1 MALPA
6 EGKSEKLKVT
16 QIGHPARVMT
26 HEGII
31 ESTLEVKAS
40 RTEQAAVK
48 NELETALGVL
58 PGKGKGVKG
67 KGPRGAERKKMWEE
81 VKALRKEYR
90 QREGG
95 VVKSVLGESQ
105 IVLATCH
112 SSGGRQLRYHDFDV
126 VIIDEAT
133 QALEAVCWIP
143 IFKAKKL
150 ILAGDPMQLPPTIL
164 SIGNNKKA
172 KAKAGKSASIATNK
186 SSGLKKEVTVKT
198 EHEEPVED
206 GASSGTD
213 ENKSEEEQEIEGEE
227 APTPEPLPSK
237 LKTLTTRRIELMPPR
252 TLETTLFDRLEK
264 MYGPSIKRM
273 LKVQYRFVLS
283 TSLHP

>member
-67 KGPRGAERKKMWEE
+67 KEPRGVERKKMWEE

-172 KAKAGKSASIATNK
+172 KAKAGKSASIAMTN
-186 SSGLKKEVTVKT
+186 SAGSKKEVTAKA
-198 EHEEPVED
+198 EPEEPVRTTQAPELMRT
-206 GASSGTD
+206 SRK
-213 ENKSEEEQEIEGEE
+213 ENKKVKERKPKLLSHY
-227 APTPEPLPSK
+227 PRNSK
-237 LKTLTTRRIELMPPR
+237 
-252 TLETTLFDRLEK
+252 
-264 MYGPSIKRM
+264 
-273 LKVQYRFVLS
+273 
-283 TSLHP
+283 H